1 MGESASSVMWKV
13 YERNLSLLAVTD
25 TPEHEAMPRLSLF
38 SKHVKSKIK

>member
-13 YERNLSLLAVTD
+13 FERSLLLLAVMD
-25 TPEHEAMPRLSLF
+25 TPEYEAMPRLSLF